1 MKERV
6 KLVRA
11 KSKLTQ
17 TQFATH
23 LGVTRDIIA
32 SWENGRV
39 EPPEALVR
47 VLCREFG
54 VSYKWLKQGETPM
67 DVPASALA
75 IEKFD
80 AIMNGDNEFLKAVL
94 CTLIDLPVETWQKV
108 ASFVDVLQAMSHNKS

>member
-23 LGVTRDIIA
+23 MGVTRDIIA

-47 VLCREFG
+47 AMCREFG
-54 VSYKWLKQGETPM
+54 VSYKWLKNGETPM

-80 AIMNGDNEFLKAVL
+80 SIMNGENEFIKTML
-94 CTLIDLPVETWQKV
+94 CSLIDLPAETWQKV
-108 ASFVDVLQAMSHNKS
+108 ADFVDVLQASTNKVV